1 MPLALAAPVP
11 APMQMDAATNTDK
24 AMVMAPMPMPMEVAI
39 DGGGGGVAAAAAVG
53 HHDFES
59 QGLRARRQSK
69 RLKITVPGAC
79 MIECGLAC
87 MRRRLR
93 ARSKQRWIEPPACSP
108 CGHPSQPFVTMHA

>member
-24 AMVMAPMPMPMEVAI
+24 TMVMAPMPMPMSMEVAI
-39 DGGGGGVAAAAAVG
+39 DGGGVAAMAAVG
-53 HHDFES
+53 PYDFEA

-87 MRRRLR
+87 MRRQLR
-93 ARSKQRWIEPPACSP
+93 VRSKQRWIDPPACSP
-108 CGHPSQPFVTMHA
+108 CVHPSQPFVTMHA